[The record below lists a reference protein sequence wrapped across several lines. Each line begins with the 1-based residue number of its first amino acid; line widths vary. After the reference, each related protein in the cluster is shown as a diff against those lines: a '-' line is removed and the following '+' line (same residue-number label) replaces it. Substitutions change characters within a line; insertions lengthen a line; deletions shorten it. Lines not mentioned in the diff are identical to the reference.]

1 MWWSWTR
8 QECASSPFCVSSG
21 KAAPVD
27 DDGDITLANGDDDIP
42 DAVLAQI
49 TSSSDSQAVTA
60 TAAGKKLSRGQRKRL
75 LKKQRFLRQMDGTA
89 SALKRAPA
97 LSQAE
102 LKRRK
107 EQDKG
112 LGGVAGLKDVLNEVA
127 EATIKAAVGA
137 LHPWRVCVCVCG
149 CVWLCVANYHT
160 RRRANCRA
168 RHEVCSR
175 RRVATHAWFEAPACR
190 RAAHAGC
197 TPCSQR
203 QSVCWC
209 QPHVAVPWPAKLGTP
224 VVNVRTLAIRAV
236 TGWGG

>member
-1 MWWSWTR
+1 M
-8 QECASSPFCVSSG
+8 SSG

-27 DDGDITLANGDDDIP
+27 DDGDITLTNGDDDIP

-149 CVWLCVANYHT
+149 CVWLCVCVCVCARVRACVCVRACVHVVRSWCTEARTWAPESCHYQ
-160 RRRANCRA
+160 RRACTDAAAQAEGASVAGHIQYQASGWQQVEWTRIHTITWSNGTQ
-168 RHEVCSR
+168 SR
-175 RRVATHAWFEAPACR
+175 R
-190 RAAHAGC
+190 
-197 TPCSQR
+197 
-203 QSVCWC
+203 
-209 QPHVAVPWPAKLGTP
+209 
-224 VVNVRTLAIRAV
+224 
-236 TGWGG
+236 